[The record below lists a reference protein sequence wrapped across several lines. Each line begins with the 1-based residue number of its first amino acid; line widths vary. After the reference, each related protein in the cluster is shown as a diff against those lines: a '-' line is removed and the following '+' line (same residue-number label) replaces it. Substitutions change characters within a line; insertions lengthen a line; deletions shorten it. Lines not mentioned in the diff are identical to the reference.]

1 MHCETFA
8 LYSKCLQSLVFYNII
23 YGGLLTSVG
32 NTVFEKN
39 YLHGFASKSRC
50 GHSNGERNA
59 DRKKSLVVSSVGSV
73 LHAERLLIE

>member
-32 NTVFEKN
+32 NTVLKKIPYTDLLVKGGVGTVTVKETQTEKR
-39 YLHGFASKSRC
+39 A
-50 GHSNGERNA
+50 
-59 DRKKSLVVSSVGSV
+59 
-73 LHAERLLIE
+73 LL

>member
-50 GHSNGERNA
+50 GHSNVKETQTEKRA
-59 DRKKSLVVSSVGSV
+59 
-73 LHAERLLIE
+73 LL